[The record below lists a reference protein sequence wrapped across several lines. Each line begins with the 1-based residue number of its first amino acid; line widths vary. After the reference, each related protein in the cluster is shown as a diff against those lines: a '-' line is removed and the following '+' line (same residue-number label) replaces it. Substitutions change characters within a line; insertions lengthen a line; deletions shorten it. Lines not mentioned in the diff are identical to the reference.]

1 MKFLMFSAF
10 LLLFFQ
16 SVWTQGRVI
25 SMSLEG
31 SYPGDGTQIL
41 AKDFIS
47 SGTIKWGRFYPSG
60 LGNLQLRK
68 DFMKNLFKAI
78 EDSKKD
84 TLAINKVYKTL
95 ESVFLCDHKQDTL
108 DITDPETRLFS
119 ISPFFAGNPKK
130 QIIYGN
136 LYATSSKEMANW
148 LNYNKNQAISTQ
160 APQGIYVR
168 WVFLEKEAYVKGE
181 CPLENKTTNANQTI
195 KTKTTYDLAFKEGWN
210 AIVYEVDDI
219 NKKDIYDSNIER
231 WTIKTTNFLPS
242 KLRWFIVEN

>member
-1 MKFLMFSAF
+1 M
-10 LLLFFQ
+10 LLIFQ
-16 SVWTQGRVI
+16 SVWTQGPVI

-31 SYPGDGTQIL
+31 SYPGDETQIL

-47 SGTIKWGRFYPSG
+47 GDTIKWGRFYPSG

-68 DFMKNLFKAI
+68 DFMKKSLKAI

-84 TLAINKVYKTL
+84 SLAINKVYKTL
-95 ESVFLCDHKQDTL
+95 ESVFLCNHKQNTL
-108 DITDPETRLFS
+108 NITDPETRLYS
-119 ISPFFAGNPKK
+119 ISPFFVGNPKK

-136 LYATSSKEMANW
+136 LYATSSKEMASW
-148 LNYNKNQAISTQ
+148 LNHNKNEAIPSQ
-160 APQGIYVR
+160 APKGFYVK
-168 WVFLEKEAYVKGE
+168 WVFLEKEASVKGE
-181 CPLENKTTNANQTI
+181 CTLEKNTTNANQII
-195 KTKTTYDLAFKEGWN
+195 KIKTTYDLAFKEGWN

-219 NKKDIYDSNIER
+219 NKKVIYDSNIER